1 MKKLAFVVA
10 LMAVAGA
17 ATAEGTRDTTE
28 LYNRACMACHASGA
42 AGAPKTGDT
51 AAWAPRLEKGMD
63 VLIASA
69 KNGLNAM
76 PPRAMCM
83 DCTDDEYKALIEFM
97 SK

>member
-1 MKKLAFVVA
+1 MKKLALVA
-10 LMAVAGA
+10 LMAAA
-17 ATAEGTRDTTE
+17 ATTAIADGARDTTE

-42 AGAPKTGDT
+42 AGAPI
-51 AAWAPRLEKGMD
+51 AHNAEAWAPRLAKGMD
-63 VLIASA
+63 VLVASA
-69 KNGLNAM
+69 RNGLNAM

>member
-1 MKKLAFVVA
+1 MKKLALVA
-10 LMAVAGA
+10 LMAVA
-17 ATAEGTRDTTE
+17 ATASAEGTRDITA

-42 AGAPKTGDT
+42 AGAPKTHDA

-63 VLIASA
+63 VLVASA
-69 KNGLNAM
+69 KNGMNAM

>member
-1 MKKLAFVVA
+1 MKKLAVVA
-10 LMAVAGA
+10 LMAVAGSVA
-17 ATAEGTRDTTE
+17 ADGATRDVTE

-42 AGAPKTGDT
+42 AGAPITHN
-51 AAWAPRLEKGMD
+51 AEAWAPRLTKGMD
-63 VLIASA
+63 VLVASA

-83 DCTDDEYKALIEFM
+83 DCTDAEYKALIEFM